1 MPCFIFYAKSNLI
14 ADHLPKVTVDEVHRF
29 ADTVEIRD
37 ARAFAA
43 ELEAFVQERI
53 ESVELPPSM
62 EIPIDMESVDRAL
75 ARKAA
80 ALRADTRWAP
90 RVTEI
95 QRGRAAMLD
104 AFEQPHNLP
113 LPDFARLANKSR
125 QQIYKDIEA
134 RRLLALNVGPR
145 GQKLPDWQL
154 DPVKQR
160 LTKIVLQ
167 TTAEVD
173 AWTLYHVLSEPLQGL
188 ARRSPVD
195 AVTADSV
202 DAVAEAV
209 FNVLGMR
216 RVETV
221 GDRAV

>member
-1 MPCFIFYAKSNLI
+1 MPKTLEFIAE
-14 ADHLPKVTVDEVHRF
+14 HLPRVTVDEVRRF
-29 ADTVEIRD
+29 SDTVEIRD
-37 ARAFAA
+37 AQAFAA

-62 EIPIDMESVDRAL
+62 EIPIEVETVDQTL

-90 RVTEI
+90 RETEI
-95 QRGRAAMLD
+95 QRGRAAMLE

-145 GQKLPDWQL
+145 GRRLPDWQL

-160 LTKIVLQ
+160 LTQAVLQ
-167 TTAEVD
+167 GAPVVD
-173 AWTLYHVLSEPLQGL
+173 AWTLYRALSEPLEGL
-188 ARRSPVD
+188 AGRSPVE
-195 AVTADSV
+195 AVTVDSV
-202 DAVAEAV
+202 DDMAKAVL
-209 FNVLGMR
+209 NVLG
-216 RVETV
+216 VH
-221 GDRAV
+221 

>member
-1 MPCFIFYAKSNLI
+1 MPKTLEFI
-14 ADHLPKVTVDEVHRF
+14 ADHLPRVTVDEVRRF
-29 ADTVEIRD
+29 SDTVEIRD
-37 ARAFAA
+37 AQAFAA

-53 ESVELPPSM
+53 ESVELPSSM
-62 EIPIDMESVDRAL
+62 EIPIEVETVDQTL

-90 RVTEI
+90 RETEI
-95 QRGRAAMLD
+95 QRGRAAMLE

-134 RRLLALNVGPR
+134 RRLLALNVGRR
-145 GQKLPDWQL
+145 GQRLPDWQL

-160 LTKIVLQ
+160 LTQSVLQ
-167 TTAEVD
+167 SASEVD
-173 AWTLYHVLSEPLQGL
+173 AWTLYRALSEPLEGL
-188 ARRSPVD
+188 AGCSPVE

-202 DAVAEAV
+202 ENVAKAV
-209 FNVLGMR
+209 FNVLG
-216 RVETV
+216 VH
-221 GDRAV
+221 